1 MCKVTPAPAITEEPK
16 ATDATAIVKNTNTNT
31 TASSNSKLAMSK
43 SSSSSRAAFQGA
55 PFDKHG
61 FCLLHPKIQL
71 SHPIKNDAGKL
82 LYQELKRTC
91 PSCQTEKHKSKK
103 GTSLGGGKVREGRLH
118 GYKSSSEKMTEQQQ
132 RRARSV
138 SRGRPSKTDK
148 PRKEYDTP
156 FDEKGRCH
164 HHKSIQLATKKMG
177 GGWKAVHAICPKC
190 MEDRCYDNDD
200 NRSVK
205 SSSSR
210 KSSKSLSSKLEGG
223 GNSSR
228 ATTTADGQY
237 DKNGCCTLHT
247 HIQVAKKRVFGSGW
261 KIVRTC
267 PACEKGEDI
276 GLDDDRMSV
285 CSKSSRKSSR
295 SVGSRSVKSSR
306 SVRSTAEKGKAAK
319 SSRYGV
325 LPFDG
330 DGYCC
335 RHPSVQLAQ
344 KKMMGGFKIIHDT
357 CPDCD
362 AEGGGGKQ
370 RRVPR
375 RKSSSGTGRVF
386 DDSGSECS
394 GSVSS
399 SKKQRRRRVKNLKTE
414 DEQGKHGRYS
424 GDVDENYRPNGN
436 GTMKYDDGTVWE
448 GVWAEGSQV
457 HGKTKKR

>member
-1 MCKVTPAPAITEEPK
+1 MTEETKPS
-16 ATDATAIVKNTNTNT
+16 DAPTAPIKTSARP
-31 TASSNSKLAMSK
+31 TAKQ
-43 SSSSSRAAFQGA
+43 SSSRAAFQGA
-55 PFDKHG
+55 PFDKNG
-61 FCLLHPKIQL
+61 CCL
-71 SHPIKNDAGKL
+71 SHPKVQLSQPIKNESGKL
-82 LYQELKRTC
+82 MYQELKRTC
-91 PSCQTEKHKSKK
+91 PNCQQEKHKSKK
-103 GTSLGGGKVREGRLH
+103 GTSLGGGKVREGRVH
-118 GYKSSSEKMTEQQQ
+118 GYRQSSGEKTQE

-138 SRGRPSKTDK
+138 SRGRKADGNR

-164 HHKSIQLATKKMG
+164 YHKSIQLATKKMG
-177 GGWKAVHAICPKC
+177 GGWKVVHSICPKC
-190 MEDRCYDNDD
+190 MEDRYNDD
-200 NRSVK
+200 DRSVK
-205 SSSSR
+205 SGCSR
-210 KSSKSLSSKLEGG
+210 KSSRSLSSKLEG
-223 GNSSR
+223 R
-228 ATTTADGQY
+228 TADGQY
-237 DKNGCCTLHT
+237 DKNGCCVLHT

-261 KIVRTC
+261 KVVRTC
-267 PACEKGEDI
+267 PSCEKGEAV

-319 SSRYGV
+319 SSRYGA

-357 CPDCD
+357 CPDCA
-362 AEGGGGKQ
+362 AEGSGGKQ

-375 RKSSSGTGRVF
+375 RKSSNGTGRVF

-399 SKKQRRRRVKNLKTE
+399 SKKQKRRRVKNLKTE
-414 DEQGKHGRYS
+414 DENGKHGRYS

-436 GTMKYDDGTVWE
+436 GSMKYDDGTVWE

-457 HGKTKKR
+457 HGKSKKK

>member
-1 MCKVTPAPAITEEPK
+1 MCKATQAPAMTEEPQQQPSD
-16 ATDATAIVKNTNTNT
+16 AATAVVKNT
-31 TASSNSKLAMSK
+31 TARPVSKL
-43 SSSSSRAAFQGA
+43 SSRAAFQGA
-55 PFDKHG
+55 PFDKSG
-61 FCLLHPKIQL
+61 CCLSHPKVQL
-71 SHPIKNDAGKL
+71 SQPIKNDAGKL
-82 LYQELKRTC
+82 MYQELKRTC
-91 PSCQTEKHKSKK
+91 PNCQQEKHKLKK
-103 GTSLGGGKVREGRLH
+103 GTSLSGGTVRSGRVH
-118 GYKSSSEKMTEQQQ
+118 GYKQTSGEKTEEH
-132 RRARSV
+132 RARSV
-138 SRGRPSKTDK
+138 SRGRSSNNKADK

-164 HHKSIQLATKKMG
+164 YHKSIQLAAKKMG
-177 GGWKAVHAICPKC
+177 GGWKVVNSICPKC
-190 MEDRCYDNDD
+190 MEERYDDD
-200 NRSVK
+200 RSVK
-205 SSSSR
+205 SGSSR
-210 KSSKSLSSKLEGG
+210 KSTKSLSSKLEVGR
-223 GNSSR
+223 S
-228 ATTTADGQY
+228 ADGQY
-237 DKNGCCTLHT
+237 DKNGCCILHT

-261 KIVRTC
+261 KVVRTC
-267 PACEKGEDI
+267 PSCEKGEMV

-306 SVRSTAEKGKAAK
+306 STAEKGKAAK
-319 SSRYGV
+319 SSRYGA

-344 KKMMGGFKIIHDT
+344 KKMMGGFKILHDT

-362 AEGGGGKQ
+362 AEGGGGNK
-370 RRVPR
+370 RRSVPR

-414 DEQGKHGRYS
+414 DENGKAGRYS

-436 GTMKYDDGTVWE
+436 GSMRYEDGSVWE

>member
-1 MCKVTPAPAITEEPK
+1 MCKATESPTMTEETKANK
-16 ATDATAIVKNTNTNT
+16 ATDATAVVKPPTAGKPSNTAAAPTNKP
-31 TASSNSKLAMSK
+31 SLSKQ
-43 SSSSSRAAFQGA
+43 SSSRGAFQGA
-55 PFDKHG
+55 PFDKAG
-61 FCLLHPKIQL
+61 FCLHHPKVQL
-71 SHPIKNDAGKL
+71 SQPIKNDQGKL
-82 LYQELKRTC
+82 MYQELKRTC
-91 PSCQTEKHKSKK
+91 PNCQQEKHKSKK
-103 GTSLGGGKVREGRLH
+103 GTSLGGGKVREGRSH
-118 GYKSSSEKMTEQQQ
+118 GYKPSAMEKTEE

-138 SRGRPSKTDK
+138 SRARSKSESK

-164 HHKSIQLATKKMG
+164 YHKNTQLATKKLA
-177 GGWKAVHAICPKC
+177 GGWKVVHSICPKC
-190 MEDRCYDNDD
+190 MEDRYDDD
-200 NRSVK
+200 RSVK

-210 KSSKSLSSKLEGG
+210 KSSKSLSSKLDGG
-223 GNSSR
+223 R
-228 ATTTADGQY
+228 PTADGQY
-237 DKNGCCTLHT
+237 DKNGCCVLHT

-261 KIVRTC
+261 KVVRTC
-267 PACEKGEDI
+267 PACEKGEVV

-306 SVRSTAEKGKAAK
+306 STAEKGKAK
-319 SSRYGV
+319 SSSRYGS

-344 KKMMGGFKIIHDT
+344 KKMMGGFKIIHDI
-357 CPDCD
+357 CPECD
-362 AEGGGGKQ
+362 AEGGGGGGK

-399 SKKQRRRRVKNLKTE
+399 SKKQKRKRVKNMKTE
-414 DEQGKHGRYS
+414 DENGKHGRYS
-424 GDVDENYRPNGN
+424 GDVDADYRPNGN

-448 GVWAEGSQV
+448 GVWSEGSQV
-457 HGKTKKR
+457 HGKTKKK

>member
-1 MCKVTPAPAITEEPK
+1 MPEETKP
-16 ATDATAIVKNTNTNT
+16 TDAATAVVKNT
-31 TASSNSKLAMSK
+31 SNSKPSTPK
-43 SSSSSRAAFQGA
+43 QSSSRAAFQGA
-55 PFDKHG
+55 PFDKNG
-61 FCLLHPKIQL
+61 FCINHPKVQL
-71 SHPIKNDAGKL
+71 GQPIKNEQGKL
-82 LYQELKRTC
+82 MYQELKRTC
-91 PSCQTEKHKSKK
+91 PNCQQEKHRSKK
-103 GTSLGGGKVREGRLH
+103 GTSLGGGKVREGRVH
-118 GYKSSSEKMTEQQQ
+118 GYKQSTGEKTEE

-138 SRGRPSKTDK
+138 SRGRKPVDK

-164 HHKSIQLATKKMG
+164 YHKNIQLATKKMG
-177 GGWKAVHAICPKC
+177 GGWKVVHSICPKC
-190 MEDRCYDNDD
+190 MEDRYDDD
-200 NRSVK
+200 RSVK
-205 SSSSR
+205 SGSSR
-210 KSSKSLSSKLEGG
+210 KSSKSLSSKLEGR
-223 GNSSR
+223 S
-228 ATTTADGQY
+228 ADGQY
-237 DKNGCCTLHT
+237 DKNGCCILHT

-261 KIVRTC
+261 KVVRTC
-267 PACEKGEDI
+267 PSCEKGEAV

-306 SVRSTAEKGKAAK
+306 SVRSTAEKGKAAT

-325 LPFDG
+325 LPFDA

-357 CPDCD
+357 CPDCA
-362 AEGGGGKQ
+362 AEGGRCEGK

-375 RKSSSGTGRVF
+375 RKSSGTGRVF

-399 SKKQRRRRVKNLKTE
+399 SKKQKRRRVKNLKTE
-414 DEQGKHGRYS
+414 DENGKHGRYS
-424 GDVDENYRPNGN
+424 GDVDENYRPNGQ
-436 GTMKYDDGTVWE
+436 GLMKYEDGTVWE
-448 GVWAEGSQV
+448 GVWSEGSQV

>member
-1 MCKVTPAPAITEEPK
+1 MTDEAKAK
-16 ATDATAIVKNTNTNT
+16 ATDATTIAKNTTSKPSNTAT
-31 TASSNSKLAMSK
+31 P
-43 SSSSSRAAFQGA
+43 SSSSKPSMFKQSSSRGAFQGA
-55 PFDKHG
+55 PFDKAG
-61 FCLLHPKIQL
+61 FCLHHPKVQL
-71 SHPIKNDAGKL
+71 SQPIKNEQGKL
-82 LYQELKRTC
+82 MYQELKRTC
-91 PSCQTEKHKSKK
+91 PNCQQEKHKSKK
-103 GTSLGGGKVREGRLH
+103 GTSLGGGKVREGRVH
-118 GYKSSSEKMTEQQQ
+118 GYKQSSMEKAEEQ

-138 SRGRPSKTDK
+138 SRGRSVKSESK

-164 HHKSIQLATKKMG
+164 YHKNTQLATKKLA
-177 GGWKAVHAICPKC
+177 GGWKVVHSICPKC
-190 MEDRCYDNDD
+190 MEDRYNDD
-200 NRSVK
+200 DRSVK

-210 KSSKSLSSKLEGG
+210 KSSKSLSSKLE
-223 GNSSR
+223 SR
-228 ATTTADGQY
+228 PTADGQY
-237 DKNGCCTLHT
+237 DKNGCCVLHT

-261 KIVRTC
+261 KVVRAC
-267 PACEKGEDI
+267 PACEKGEVV

-306 SVRSTAEKGKAAK
+306 SVAEKGKAK
-319 SSRYGV
+319 SSSRYGS

-344 KKMMGGFKIIHDT
+344 KKMMGGFKIIHDI
-357 CPDCD
+357 CPECEN
-362 AEGGGGKQ
+362 EGGASK

-399 SKKQRRRRVKNLKTE
+399 SKKKQKRKRVKNMKTE
-414 DEQGKHGRYS
+414 DENGKHGRYS
-424 GDVDENYRPNGN
+424 GDVDADYRPNGN

-448 GVWAEGSQV
+448 GVWSEGSQV
-457 HGKTKKR
+457 HGKSKK

>member
-1 MCKVTPAPAITEEPK
+1 MTEEPQQPSD
-16 ATDATAIVKNTNTNT
+16 AATAIVKN
-31 TASSNSKLAMSK
+31 SSARPISK
-43 SSSSSRAAFQGA
+43 SASSRAAFQGA
-55 PFDKHG
+55 PFDKSG
-61 FCLLHPKIQL
+61 FCLSHPKIQL
-71 SHPIKNDAGKL
+71 SQPIKNDAGKL
-82 LYQELKRTC
+82 MYQELKRTC
-91 PSCQTEKHKSKK
+91 PNCQQEKHRSKK
-103 GTSLGGGKVREGRLH
+103 GTSLSGGKVREGRVH
-118 GYKSSSEKMTEQQQ
+118 GYKQSTGEKTEE

-138 SRGRPSKTDK
+138 SRGRISSNRAESNK

-164 HHKSIQLATKKMG
+164 YHKTIQLATKKMG
-177 GGWKAVHAICPKC
+177 GGWKVVHSICPKC
-190 MEDRCYDNDD
+190 MEDRYDDD
-200 NRSVK
+200 RSVK
-205 SSSSR
+205 SGSSR
-210 KSSKSLSSKLEGG
+210 KSTKSLSSKLEVCR
-223 GNSSR
+223 S
-228 ATTTADGQY
+228 ADGQY
-237 DKNGCCTLHT
+237 DKNGCCILHT

-261 KIVRTC
+261 KVVRTC
-267 PACEKGEDI
+267 PSCENGQLV

-306 SVRSTAEKGKAAK
+306 STAEKGKAAK
-319 SSRYGV
+319 SSRYGA

-362 AEGGGGKQ
+362 AEGGGGKG
-370 RRVPR
+370 RRSVPR

-399 SKKQRRRRVKNLKTE
+399 SKKSKRRRVKNLKTE
-414 DEQGKHGRYS
+414 DENGKAGRYS

-436 GTMKYDDGTVWE
+436 GTMKYEDGSVWE